1 MAEVELECAVYGEGT
16 VFPVKIAR
24 DAKVS
29 ALQEAIF
36 DKKRYQERYS
46 FAASDLTLYL
56 AKKKGK
62 KGKKSKWLKDDDSLD
77 ELLSGKINTAYKKMR
92 PSWKLN
98 KPEYFGDFQLGEE
111 EIHVLVIPSTA
122 GTGAYCTYRDGV
134 TAALR
139 LAALTRDLRA
149 ISKI

>member
-46 FAASDLTLYL
+46 FAASDLTLYF

-77 ELLSGKINTAYKKMR
+77 ELLSGKIDTAYKKMR

-111 EIHVLVIPSTA
+111 EIHVLVELPDESEA
-122 GTGAYCTYRDGV
+122 EVRQYFEYLHHDCPKQV
-134 TAALR
+134 LLR
-139 LAALTRDLRA
+139 GPE
-149 ISKI
+149 